1 MVITAE
7 EAIERAIEVARKA
20 GVGPLFLVVT
30 SARRVDKHWEV
41 VIEWQRR
48 KYRVIL
54 DEDGRALEWG
64 SVEEG
69 RGVPEEGG

>member
-1 MVITAE
+1 MVITAK

-30 SARRVDKHWEV
+30 SARRVNKHWEV
-41 VIEWQRR
+41 VEWQRS

-54 DEDGRALEWG
+54 DEDGRALE
-64 SVEEG
+64 
-69 RGVPEEGG
+69 